1 MLTNKHANKEAPTLT
16 STMPPLLGALLRV
29 VRDLRAQYDE
39 SAREIGLTLARAR
52 VLTALLPL
60 EHATQAELAAAIG
73 IEPPTL
79 KRHIDALEAEGYLER
94 RAHPGDVRKR
104 AIYLTER
111 ARNAKTVL
119 LVQRLRSDLL
129 EGISEEE
136 QNIVCDVLD
145 RITKNAGKLAKS

>member
-1 MLTNKHANKEAPTLT
+1 MASET
-16 STMPPLLGALLRV
+16 SPLLESLFNV

-39 SAREIGLTLARAR
+39 NAREIGLTLSRAR
-52 VLTALLPL
+52 VLTALLRVEP
-60 EHATQAELAAAIG
+60 ATQAELAAAIG

-104 AIYLTER
+104 AIYLTDR

-119 LVQRLRSDLL
+119 FVQRLRSDLL
-129 EGISEEE
+129 KGISEEE
-136 QNIVCDVLD
+136 QRIVCDILD
-145 RITKNAGKLAKS
+145 RISQNAEKLKKL

>member
-1 MLTNKHANKEAPTLT
+1 MASET
-16 STMPPLLGALLRV
+16 SPLLEALFNV

-39 SAREIGLTLARAR
+39 NAREIGLTLARAR
-52 VLTALLPL
+52 VLTALLRVEP
-60 EHATQAELAAAIG
+60 ATQAELAAAIG

-104 AIYLTER
+104 AIYLTDR

-119 LVQRLRSDLL
+119 FVQRLRSDLL

-136 QNIVCDVLD
+136 QRIVCDILD
-145 RITKNAGKLAKS
+145 RISQNAEKLKKL